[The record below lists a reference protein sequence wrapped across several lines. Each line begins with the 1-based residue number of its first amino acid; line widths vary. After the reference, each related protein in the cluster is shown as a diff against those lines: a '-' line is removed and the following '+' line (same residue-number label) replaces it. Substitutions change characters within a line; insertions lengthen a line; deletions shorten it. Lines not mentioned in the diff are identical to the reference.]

1 MPPSSAP
8 GRLPIAIAMIAALA
22 FAIWYDNSDHS
33 AGQPSSIPAATA
45 PAAAPVAA
53 PEAATPAAATPA
65 AASAQ
70 TAPPSSAASAPI
82 EADAPTPEEASSAQR
97 NELRDLTSK
106 LAGLVTCFNRAD
118 RTARSSIDRYYSW
131 LEDKKAGPGGGEDIV
146 YGLYQMS
153 ASAVEDCRKGVANAV
168 RTSPS
173 LPALEQAAQAYLEAL
188 TRLTESTDEAYA
200 YYNRKDYED
209 DGFRKGKAMHPG
221 LTRDMDAFERSSDAF
236 LELLQPENDKA
247 LAAQLQSVEAT
258 QGRKLAYWR
267 LATMAS
273 ARRLASSIRKP
284 SFDVGAATTA
294 LAEFEKL
301 TDETTAY
308 AKAHK
313 DEAQLGWVTM
323 ETSLDA
329 FRVAAKE
336 RVRRVR
342 DKKPYNEGEKMMVGG
357 LGGWMVPGSPQNL
370 VSAYNRLVASG
381 SGIQIR
387 GLQGAQELQGLQL

>member
-22 FAIWYDNSDHS
+22 FAIWYDNTDRS
-33 AGQPSSIPAATA
+33 AQPPASLPGAAT

-53 PEAATPAAATPA
+53 PEAATPTAS

-70 TAPPSSAASAPI
+70 TAPPP
-82 EADAPTPEEASSAQR
+82 ASSATSPPIPAEAR
-97 NELRDLTSK
+97 TPEANSSAPRDTLRDLISK

-118 RTARSSIDRYYSW
+118 RTARSSIDRYQSW
-131 LEDKKAGPGGGEDIV
+131 LDDKKAGPSGREDIV
-146 YGLYQMS
+146 YGLYQIS
-153 ASAVEDCRKGVANAV
+153 ASAVEECRKGAANAV

-188 TRLTESTDEAYA
+188 TRLTVSTDEAYA

-221 LTRDMDAFERSSDAF
+221 LIEDMDAFERSSDAF
-236 LELLQPENDKA
+236 LELLQPESDKA

-258 QGRKLAYWR
+258 QGRKLTYWR

-284 SFDVGAATTA
+284 SFDVGVATAA
-294 LAEFEKL
+294 LAEFERL
-301 TDETTAY
+301 SDETTAY

-313 DEAQLGWVTM
+313 DETQLGWVTM

-357 LGGWMVPGSPQNL
+357 FGGWMVAGSPQNL

-381 SGIQIR
+381 SGIQVR
-387 GLQGAQELQGLQL
+387 GLQGPQELQDLQL